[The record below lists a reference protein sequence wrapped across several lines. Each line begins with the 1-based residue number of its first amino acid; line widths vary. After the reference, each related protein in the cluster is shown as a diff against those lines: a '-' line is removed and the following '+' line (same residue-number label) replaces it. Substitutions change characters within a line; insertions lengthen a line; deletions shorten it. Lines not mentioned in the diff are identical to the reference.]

1 MNKTISIN
9 LAGTFFH
16 IDENAYQKLQRYLDA
31 VRRSFADTEGSDEI
45 VTDIEARIAEL
56 FYERV
61 SNERQ
66 VVSNNLVDEI
76 IGIMGQPEDY
86 IVDEEL
92 FDDDDAEPAFS
103 KKSKTK
109 SSKSTTETKTESGSK
124 SKSSTS
130 AKKLFRD
137 RDNSYIAGVCSGLG
151 HYLGIDA
158 IWIRLLIIL
167 LGLGSAGTFVFI
179 YILFWVLVPEAVTT
193 SEKLQM
199 KGEPVNI
206 SNIEKK
212 IKDGISSVT
221 ETVKNVDIQKH
232 TDDLLKG
239 VDKVAG
245 DINKSFEKTN
255 KNSSKG
261 KVRKNSRNFFDTIG
275 NIVATIFKVFG
286 KFIGGIIL
294 FVAAVTLI
302 SLVVGL
308 LSFDPISINLVPDMN
323 LHDISMYSS
332 KPEWLIKLLV
342 LGAVGIPFFFL
353 FYLGLKLIASNSR
366 SISGGSKFALFFIWI
381 FSIITLGSFGLKE
394 ELRDFSEEFSMTKKE
409 TLTNLRANDTIYL
422 SMNENDYY
430 DDEFKRRFKSSRFTD
445 ENGDRVYISRGVRLV
460 VKSTTEDV
468 ARIRVQ
474 KFVSGKDYEIAKEK
488 AERIIYDYSV
498 KGKTI
503 NLDSYFKVDK
513 EGRTRNQEVR
523 VTLYLPVG
531 STFYGDKSTYSF
543 HKNESDYNDIFDNG
557 QEDTYLKVKRGRLVP
572 TDEINEDD
580 EPKNESE
587 IVINE
592 DGLKIKTENT
602 DLKIDENGVKGES
615 NNVKVN
621 IDENGVEITSDKKD
635 DN

>member
-16 IDENAYQKLQRYLDA
+16 IDEDAYQKLQRYLDA

-66 VVSNNLVDEI
+66 VISNNLVDEI
-76 IGIMGQPEDY
+76 ISIMGQPEDY

-92 FDDDDAEPAFS
+92 FDDDDAKPAFS
-103 KKSKTK
+103 KKSKSK
-109 SSKSTTETKTESGSK
+109 SSKSKTESK
-124 SKSSTS
+124 SETGNKTSTS

-137 RDNSYIAGVCSGLG
+137 RENSYIAGVCSGLG

-158 IWIRLLIIL
+158 IWIRLLIVL

-239 VDKVAG
+239 VDKVAD
-245 DINKSFEKTN
+245 DISKSFDSASK
-255 KNSSKG
+255 SSTKG
-261 KVRKNSRNFFDTIG
+261 TVRKSSRNFFDTIG

-286 KFIGGIIL
+286 KFLGGIIL

-323 LHDISMYSS
+323 LHDISIYSS

-366 SISGGSKFALFFIWI
+366 SISGGSKFTLFFLWI

-409 TLTNLRANDTIYL
+409 TLTNLTANDTIYL

-430 DDEFKRRFKSSRFTD
+430 DDEFKRRFSSSRFTD

-460 VKSTTEDV
+460 VRSTTEDV

-474 KFVSGKDYEIAKEK
+474 KFVSGRDYEIAKDK
-488 AERIIYDYSV
+488 AERIIYDYNV

-513 EGRTRNQEVR
+513 EGLTRNQEVR

-543 HKNESDYNDIFDNG
+543 HRNESEYNDIFNNG
-557 QEDTYLKVKRGRLVP
+557 QEDTYLKVRRGRLVP
-572 TDEINEDD
+572 VDEDNETDIPADD
-580 EPKNESE
+580 SS
-587 IVINE
+587 ITINE

-602 DLKIDENGVKGES
+602 DLKIDENGVKGTS

-621 IDENGVEITSDKKD
+621 IDENGVEITSEKES